1 MHILQCDYV
10 FVSTDYVPAAD
21 LLRAIAHPL
30 RIELLLAL
38 QGGPRCVHELVDTTG
53 ATQPLVSQHLRVLR
67 TAGVLRTERRGRETA
82 YSIVDTHLS
91 HIVADA
97 VEHTTTEG
105 APHEH
110 HLHDPR

>member
-1 MHILQCDYV
+1 MTRDYE
-10 FVSTDYVPAAD
+10 PAAA

-30 RIELLLAL
+30 RLALLAEL
-38 QGGPRCVHELVDTTG
+38 RSGAKCVHELVDATG
-53 ATQPLVSQHLRVLR
+53 VTQPLVSQHLRVLR
-67 TAGVLRTERRGRETA
+67 NAGVLITERRGREMA
-82 YSIVDTHLS
+82 YSIVDTHLT

-105 APHEH
+105 APHAD